1 MEPVIRRASAA
12 AVTILLSAATAAAQT
27 PPSPG
32 AESAAAAAPVVAAP
46 AQLPAER
53 GGASRFFIDVAHDYP
68 NFLSVEN
75 AIWIGV
81 GGGVALA
88 THPADDDVRDYF
100 AAPEPTT
107 FTTSLNGG
115 AEYGSLLVQVPLAIG
130 WWMVGH
136 AAGSNREA
144 DAGRDLLRGQ
154 ISAVSWTYALKYSVN
169 RERPNGD
176 PRSFP
181 SGHASAVFSTA
192 AVLSQHYGLKLG
204 VPAYALA
211 TYTATSRLS
220 DNKHWLSDTVF
231 GAVLGATSGR
241 TVTLH
246 LRRERVTLAPLA
258 VPGGAGV
265 LLVTSRVT

>member
-1 MEPVIRRASAA
+1 MKPLIRRAPAA
-12 AVTILLSAATAAAQT
+12 ALAVVLSAAGAAAQA
-27 PPSPG
+27 PSSTG
-32 AESAAAAAPVVAAP
+32 AEPAVAAVPVAAAP

-53 GGASRFFIDVAHDYP
+53 GGASRFFGDVAHDYR

-75 AIWIGV
+75 AIWLGV

-100 AAPEPTT
+100 VEPSAVA
-107 FTTSLNGG
+107 TSLEGG
-115 AEYGSLLVQVPLAIG
+115 QEYGSLIVQLPLAVG

-136 AAGSNREA
+136 YAGSNREA
-144 DAGRDLLRGQ
+144 DAGRDLVRGQ

-192 AVLSQHYGLKLG
+192 AVLSQHYGWKFG
-204 VPAYALA
+204 VPAYAVA
-211 TYTATSRLS
+211 TYTAASRIS
-220 DNKHWLSDTVF
+220 DNKHWLSDAVF
-231 GAVLGATSGR
+231 GAFLGATSGR

-258 VPGGAGV
+258 VPGGAAV
-265 LLVTSRVT
+265 LLVTSR